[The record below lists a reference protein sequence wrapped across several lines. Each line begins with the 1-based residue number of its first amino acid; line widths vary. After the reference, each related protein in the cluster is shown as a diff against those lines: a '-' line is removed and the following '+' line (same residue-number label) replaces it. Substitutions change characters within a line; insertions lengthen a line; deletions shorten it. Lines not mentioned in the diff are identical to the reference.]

1 MCIVIINSKRFKYF
15 HYVYFILNL
24 FLIGSGGKTGKLV
37 VEYLTTAGYTVRPTV
52 REVTA
57 DTKKALFSSLPQSF
71 IDGPI
76 SADVTNI
83 ASLTAALQGA
93 SAVVFAASAS
103 RKGGSAQ
110 QVDFVGLENVA
121 KVCVDLKIPRL
132 VAISRLEYTYYFFVW
147 CVYMCA
153 WCGCICTCMYVYI

>member
-1 MCIVIINSKRFKYF
+1 MTLPS
-15 HYVYFILNL
+15 
-24 FLIGSGGKTGKLV
+24 IGSGGKTGKLV

-52 REVTA
+52 RVVTA
-57 DTKKALFSSLPQSF
+57 DTKKSLFSSLPQSLL
-71 IDGPI
+71 DGPI

-121 KVCVDLKIPRL
+121 KVCADLKIPRL
-132 VAISRLEYTYYFFVW
+132 VAISRLE
-147 CVYMCA
+147 
-153 WCGCICTCMYVYI
+153 

>member
-1 MCIVIINSKRFKYF
+1 
-15 HYVYFILNL
+15 
-24 FLIGSGGKTGKLV
+24 V
-37 VEYLTTAGYTVRPTV
+37 VEYLTAAGYSVRPTV

-57 DTKKALFSSLPQSF
+57 DAKKALFSSLPQSL

-76 SADVTNI
+76 SADVTSI

-103 RKGGSAQ
+103 RKGGSAK

-121 KVCVDLKIPRL
+121 KVCTDLKIPRL
-132 VAISRLEYTYYFFVW
+132 VAISRL
-147 CVYMCA
+147 
-153 WCGCICTCMYVYI
+153 ICTPFAE